1 MLGDNIRK
9 YRREN
14 GYSQEEL
21 AVLLH
26 VVRQTLSKWE
36 NNLSVPDSELLIRI
50 SQALHVSVSALLD
63 ITQEERP
70 ADLSA
75 ELARVNEELAERN
88 RQLQRNALVGKKRGL
103 MIFFSFAALLAA
115 VIVRDPLISL
125 AAVGLCFA
133 AALLVLFR
141 NLSLLSESSLS
152 AAQMKVLKAAT
163 VFNAVFLAVLIV
175 FCGLLQAE
183 VIALTEQQKSY
194 LLMGIFSCVFLFFG
208 ALSPRL
214 PFQRHTGL
222 RLPWTVQD
230 EETWILAH
238 KIIGVI
244 ALPITLLYLAA
255 ALILFD
261 IQSIGIVSVIAMGAY
276 IGIPAMISLIFFWKK
291 YHSL

>member
-9 YRREN
+9 YRKEN

-21 AVLLH
+21 AAMLH
-26 VVRQTLSKWE
+26 IVRQTLSKWE

-50 SQALHVSVSALLD
+50 SEALNVSVSALLD

-88 RQLQRNALVGKKRGL
+88 RQLQRNALAGKKRGL
-103 MIFFSFAALLAA
+103 IISLSVAALLAA
-115 VIVRDPLISL
+115 LMIRDPLISL
-125 AAVGLCFA
+125 AVVGLCCA

-152 AAQMKVLKAAT
+152 TAQMKALKAIT
-163 VFNAVFLAVLIV
+163 VFNAVFLVVLIV
-175 FCGLLQAE
+175 FCGLLQVE
-183 VIALTEQQKSY
+183 VIALTEQQGNY

-230 EETWILAH
+230 EETWMLAH

-244 ALPITLLYLAA
+244 ALPVTLLYLAA
-255 ALILFD
+255 SFIFSD
-261 IQSIGIVSVIAMGAY
+261 IQSIGIVSMIAMGAY

-291 YHSL
+291 YHSP

>member
-9 YRREN
+9 YRKEN

-21 AVLLH
+21 AAMLH
-26 VVRQTLSKWE
+26 IVRQTLSKWE

-50 SQALHVSVSALLD
+50 SEALNVSVSALLD

-88 RQLQRNALVGKKRGL
+88 RQLQRNALAGKKRGL
-103 MIFFSFAALLAA
+103 IISLSVAALLAA
-115 VIVRDPLISL
+115 LMIRDPLISL
-125 AAVGLCFA
+125 AVVGLCCA

-152 AAQMKVLKAAT
+152 TAQMKALKAVT
-163 VFNAVFLAVLIV
+163 VFNAVFLVVLIV
-175 FCGLLQAE
+175 FCGLLQVE
-183 VIALTEQQKSY
+183 VIALTEQQGNY

-230 EETWILAH
+230 EETWMLAH

-244 ALPITLLYLAA
+244 ALPVTLLYLAA
-255 ALILFD
+255 SFIFSD
-261 IQSIGIVSVIAMGAY
+261 IQSIGIVSMIAMGAY

-291 YHSL
+291 YHSP